1 MSLTLSLHTSPDVPV
16 EAEGICPDK
25 LNNTNKSDLS
35 ALTVFHGNEKAVL
48 GDFFKVQGEYN
59 GELRVEGDLSGFKHL
74 GAGMSNG
81 RVIINGDVG
90 AHLGAEMSGGE
101 IIVEGSAGDW
111 VATEMTGGK
120 ITIKGNA
127 GHMVGSAYRGNA
139 SGMTGGEIIIHGN
152 VRNEL
157 GHAMRNGL
165 IVVGGNSGD
174 FTGVNLLAG
183 TIIVLGEMG
192 IRSGAGMKRGTI
204 LSMQN
209 AELLPT
215 FSHACTYH
223 PSYIRLYLA
232 YIKELGLTIDD
243 TQVVGNYDRWI
254 GDAIELN
261 RGEILLYA
269 N

>member
-16 EAEGICPDK
+16 EAEVICPDK
-25 LNNTNKSDLS
+25 LINANESDLS
-35 ALTVFHGNEKAVL
+35 TLTVFHGNEKAML
-48 GDFFKVQGEYN
+48 GDFFKVQGQYN
-59 GELRVEGDLSGFKHL
+59 GELIVEGDLSRIKHL
-74 GAGMSNG
+74 GTGMSNG
-81 RVIINGDVG
+81 RMIINGDVG
-90 AHLGAEMSGGE
+90 AHLGAGMSGGE

-111 VATEMTGGK
+111 VAPEMTGGRV
-120 ITIKGNA
+120 IIKGNA
-127 GHMVGSAYRGNA
+127 GHMVGSAYRG
-139 SGMTGGEIIIHGN
+139 SDVGILGGEIIIHGN

-165 IVVGGNSGD
+165 VIVGGNSGD
-174 FTGVNLLAG
+174 FTGVNMLAG

-192 IRSGAGMKRGTI
+192 IRSGASMKRGTI
-204 LSMQN
+204 LSMHN
-209 AELLPT
+209 AEMLPT
-215 FSHACTYH
+215 FSYACTYH
-223 PSYIRLYLA
+223 PSYVRLYLA

-243 TQVVGNYDRWI
+243 TQLVGNYERWI